1 MMCRTCGA
9 GPFARLADVRQH
21 HREVHGVVGASRG
34 PDGRFGSSTGEPRPR
49 VRERTRGPRRIEDV
63 TGAPDAGIS
72 ADPLPADLPATD
84 PAPRPAPSRPTV
96 NAPTIHIT
104 PEARAQSVSD
114 AVRDALPLPLLADLI
129 RTLSIAVS
137 EADGAGEAGY
147 LSPIQSTQVAVL
159 LYDSTVDL
167 VVTRFKGDV
176 TRFKAGLAVVVILAS
191 KGGVH
196 ARAIRDRVR
205 ERQALR
211 QSEAIAASIEDDDVD
226 PVVRAMRLQSVGMMS
241 NAEGVG

>member
-21 HREVHGVVGASRG
+21 HREVHGVAGPGRG
-34 PDGRFGSSTGEPRPR
+34 PDGRFGGAPADRPR
-49 VRERTRGPRRIEDV
+49 IRSRKIED
-63 TGAPDAGIS
+63 GAGGPTPAVPVGIGSDVDSAGS
-72 ADPLPADLPATD
+72 D
-84 PAPRPAPSRPTV
+84 PAEFVSARPQPSRPVV

-167 VVTRFKGDV
+167 VVTRFRGDV

-196 ARAIRDRVR
+196 ARAIRERVR
-205 ERQALR
+205 ERQAR
-211 QSEAIAASIEDDDVD
+211 AQSAAILASVEDDDVD
-226 PVVRAMRLQSVGMMS
+226 PIVRAMRLQGQGRMS